1 MSSVPHTSSQ
11 DDVRSHITASLC
23 AQRAPDGTP
32 EETLI
37 AFLKVYEED
46 SAGGTKSRY
55 LILAVQRTGRVFI
68 HKAKRNSNLSFSKG
82 KTWYLED
89 VRVLEVMGPSD
100 FALTMTTR
108 RYHWTTERPKDQ
120 TAFLTSIVKVYKEYT
135 HGRLP
140 ELINF
145 VPPPIQSQPA
155 SQQQVPHTGLNE
167 PPSAFPIPRVGN
179 SDLTLPQPFGR
190 SYRANSSSS
199 VNSSQTY
206 GNHYQPSHSES
217 SRGRPSVDDD
227 RSPPSATGTGAF
239 ARFPLSDTG
248 RRPSGGDGRAAISPR
263 AVAPGNG
270 VGMGPPPAQRKM
282 SDDRAEKIGLS
293 ALRNVSAASE
303 YDSGAAGDASS
314 RMKKSESDMSVIAET
329 ETERSVSAGAGG
341 KATQSSRI
349 PSAPVIREHSPSPP
363 PPPPPPP
370 QSTSN
375 PQASEQKPKPAPP
388 TITTTDLSVPSPG
401 LNTSADFSSSP
412 VSATRSSRRAS
423 FHPPPL
429 DTTISRDV
437 LLQSRTGLLPG
448 AAGMTIDESEGDDG
462 VLKNVEEM
470 LEGFDWGM
478 SAGGLG
484 LNGEG
489 RKKGADVI
497 ENRLLDELTALDSA
511 IIHAFLE
518 SDDRTAQVLAH
529 IDEALMELDDIDLQI
544 TGYRMQLNAVSDD
557 ISYIESQGKGLQV
570 QTSNQQ
576 VLLNELRQLLQ
587 IVEVPADDLHTLIKE
602 PPSSEQGVKA
612 LERAAA
618 SLYKALQAG
627 MDTANAEVAATIAR
641 MQEYREQSSKF
652 CKRMSDYLDI
662 TFQYQADSTLSDFRK
677 NFKKTMALESHQKMG
692 EKLMI
697 YTGLV
702 LYIKEMDDA
711 RYQKLCSDYMSRASQ
726 LHQSEMRELLT
737 YMASLQLSSGDAG
750 ADADFSSAPGANYA
764 KPSALQKSKTVIG
777 LGLGNQPKQ
786 EKRTGNNISRAAEL
800 YRQAFTQI
808 INQIVIEEDFINAF
822 LRPVDTESTFA
833 DYMELD
839 SYFRRQAARH
849 ASRAR
854 SAGMIQLLR
863 SMMDLIFGF
872 VEVELKNWVEATV
885 EKGPVAI
892 VGIIAVTERLAK
904 EAEEENTSIFFTQ
917 LFDKQLL
924 KQRLIMDMFI
934 NKQIKSI
941 EASKTI
947 IKRRKGITFFVKH
960 FPVFVERVEQQMD
973 GNGDLP
979 IRVKVNEAYEKV
991 MTSVY
996 GSLEQLAKME
1006 RAETQANEDKGQL
1019 NYHVIMIENLHCF
1032 IEDVSQIKSMAMA
1045 GFLQRAKTRFEENM
1059 SMYIKLMLR
1068 RTFARF
1074 IDFFDGVDRLLQ
1086 STPANEISLHH
1097 SYSRSALKKILKDHG
1112 AKDMRKA
1119 VETMSRRVDKHFA
1132 DDEEPNTST
1141 ANTALINMV
1150 WNELTQEF
1158 AKEIL
1163 RAQGIVAKSYG
1174 DSGLGLEFSAAD
1186 VEATCKKM
1194 K

>member
-1 MSSVPHTSSQ
+1 MSSIPRTSPQ
-11 DDVRSHITASLC
+11 DDVRAHITASLC

-37 AFLKVYEED
+37 TFLKVYEED
-46 SAGGTKSRY
+46 PAGGTKSRY

-120 TAFLTSIVKVYKEYT
+120 TAFLTSVVKVYKEYT

-145 VPPPIQSQPA
+145 VPPSTQPQPP
-155 SQQQVPHTGLNE
+155 SQQQMPPHTGLNE
-167 PPSAFPIPRVGN
+167 PFPIPRVGN
-179 SDLTLPQPFGR
+179 SDLTPPQPFGR

-206 GNHYQPSHSES
+206 GSHYQPSHSES
-217 SRGRPSVDDD
+217 SRGRPSLDDD
-227 RSPPSATGTGAF
+227 RSPPSSAGAGAF
-239 ARFPLSDTG
+239 ARLPLSDTG
-248 RRPSGGDGRAAISPR
+248 RRPSVGDGRGVMSPR
-263 AVAPGNG
+263 AVGPGNG

-282 SDDRAEKIGLS
+282 SDDRAERIGPS

-303 YDSGAAGDASS
+303 YDPGAAGDASL
-314 RMKKSESDMSVIAET
+314 RMKKSESDMGVIAEM
-329 ETERSVSAGAGG
+329 ERERSVLAGDGR
-341 KATQSSRI
+341 KANQSNRI
-349 PSAPVIREHSPSPP
+349 ASAPVIREPSSPP
-363 PPPPPPP
+363 PPLPPPP

-375 PQASEQKPKPAPP
+375 PQASEQAKPKPAPP

-401 LNTSADFSSSP
+401 LTTPAAYSSSP
-412 VSATRSSRRAS
+412 ASATRPYRRAS

-484 LNGEG
+484 ISGEG
-489 RKKGADVI
+489 KKKGADVI

-662 TFQYQADSTLSDFRK
+662 TFQYQADSTLSEFRK

-737 YMASLQLSSGDAG
+737 YMASLNVSSGDAG

-764 KPSALQKSKTVIG
+764 RPSALQKSKTVIG

-786 EKRTGNNISRAAEL
+786 EKRTGNNVNRAAEL

-904 EAEEENTSIFFTQ
+904 EAEEENTSIFFAQ

-924 KQRLIMDMFI
+924 KQRLIMDMFV
-934 NKQIKSI
+934 NKQIKLI
-941 EASKTI
+941 EASKTV
-947 IKRRKGITFFVKH
+947 IKRRKGIIFFVKH

-979 IRVKVNEAYEKV
+979 IRVKVNEAYERV
-991 MTSVY
+991 MTSVF

-1032 IEDVSQIKSMAMA
+1032 VEDVSQIKSMAMA
-1045 GFLQRAKTRFEENM
+1045 GFLQRAKARYEENV

-1086 STPANEISLHH
+1086 STPANEVSLHH
-1097 SYSRSALKKILKDHG
+1097 SYNRSALKKILKDHG

-1141 ANTALINMV
+1141 ANTALISII
-1150 WNELTQEF
+1150 WKELTKEF

-1163 RAQGIVAKSYG
+1163 RADRKS
-1174 DSGLGLEFSAAD
+1174 
-1186 VEATCKKM
+1186 VV
-1194 K
+1194 

>member
-1 MSSVPHTSSQ
+1 MSSVPRISPQ
-11 DDVRSHITASLC
+11 DDVRAHITASLC

-37 AFLKVYEED
+37 TFLKVYEED
-46 SAGGTKSRY
+46 PAGGTKSRY

-120 TAFLTSIVKVYKEYT
+120 AAFLTSVVKVYKEYT

-145 VPPPIQSQPA
+145 APPSSQPQPP
-155 SQQQVPHTGLNE
+155 SQQQVPPDTDLNE
-167 PPSAFPIPRVGN
+167 PFPLPRVGN
-179 SDLTLPQPFGR
+179 TDLTPPQPFGR

-199 VNSSQTY
+199 VNSSQTL
-206 GNHYQPSHSES
+206 GSHYQPSYSES
-217 SRGRPSVDDD
+217 SRGRPSQDDD
-227 RSPPSATGTGAF
+227 HTA
-239 ARFPLSDTG
+239 
-248 RRPSGGDGRAAISPR
+248 RRPSTGDGRAAMPPR
-263 AVAPGNG
+263 AVGPGNG

-282 SDDRAEKIGLS
+282 SDDKAERIGPS

-303 YDSGAAGDASS
+303 YEPGAAGDASL
-314 RMKKSESDMSVIAET
+314 RMKKSESDMGAIAET
-329 ETERSVSAGAGG
+329 ETERSVSAGDGG
-341 KATQSSRI
+341 KANQSNRI
-349 PSAPVIREHSPSPP
+349 PSAPVIREPSPP
-363 PPPPPPP
+363 Q
-370 QSTSN
+370 QSTST
-375 PQASEQKPKPAPP
+375 PQASEKVKPKPAPP

-401 LNTSADFSSSP
+401 LTTSATFSSSP
-412 VSATRSSRRAS
+412 VSATRPSRRAS

-448 AAGMTIDESEGDDG
+448 AAGMTIDASEGDDG

-478 SAGGLG
+478 IAGGLG
-484 LNGEG
+484 VSGEG

-662 TFQYQADSTLSDFRK
+662 TFQYQADSTLADFRK
-677 NFKKTMALESHQKMG
+677 NFKKTMALESHQKMC

-711 RYQKLCSDYMSRASQ
+711 RYQKLCSDYMSRVSQ

-737 YMASLQLSSGDAG
+737 YLASLNVSFGDAG
-750 ADADFSSAPGANYA
+750 ADAAFSSAPGANYA
-764 KPSALQKSKTVIG
+764 KPSALQKSKTAIG
-777 LGLGNQPKQ
+777 FGLGNQPKQ
-786 EKRTGNNISRAAEL
+786 EKRTDNNTGRAAEL

-808 INQIVIEEDFINAF
+808 IRQIVVEENFINAF

-885 EKGPVAI
+885 EKVPVAI

-904 EAEEENTSIFFTQ
+904 EAEEENTSIFFAQ

-924 KQRLIMDMFI
+924 KQRLVMDMFV
-934 NKQIKSI
+934 NKQVKSI
-941 EASKTI
+941 EAAKTI
-947 IKRRKGITFFVKH
+947 IRRRKGIAFFVKH
-960 FPVFVERVEQQMD
+960 FPIFVERVEQQMD

-979 IRVKVNEAYEKV
+979 IRIKVNEAYERV
-991 MTSVY
+991 ITSVF

-1019 NYHVIMIENLHCF
+1019 NYHVIMIENLHYF
-1032 IEDVSQIKSMAMA
+1032 IEDVSQIKSTAMA
-1045 GFLQRAKTRFEENM
+1045 GFLQRAKSLYEENM

-1086 STPANEISLHH
+1086 STPANEVSLHH
-1097 SYSRSALKKILKDHG
+1097 SYSRSALKKVLKDHG

-1132 DDEEPNTST
+1132 DDEEPSTST
-1141 ANTALINMV
+1141 ANMALIGMV
-1150 WNELTQEF
+1150 WKELTQEF
-1158 AKEIL
+1158 AKETL

>member
-1 MSSVPHTSSQ
+1 MSSVSRISPQ
-11 DDVRSHITASLC
+11 DD
-23 AQRAPDGTP
+23 
-32 EETLI
+32 
-37 AFLKVYEED
+37 VYEED
-46 SAGGTKSRY
+46 PAGGTKSRY

-120 TAFLTSIVKVYKEYT
+120 AAFLTSVVKVYKEYT

-145 VPPPIQSQPA
+145 SPPSSQPQPS
-155 SQQQVPHTGLNE
+155 SQQQVPPDTDLNE
-167 PPSAFPIPRVGN
+167 PPSAFPLPRIGN
-179 SDLTLPQPFGR
+179 TDLTPPQPFGR

-199 VNSSQTY
+199 VNSSHTL
-206 GNHYQPSHSES
+206 GSHYQPSHSES
-217 SRGRPSVDDD
+217 SRGRPSQDDD
-227 RSPPSATGTGAF
+227 HTA
-239 ARFPLSDTG
+239 
-248 RRPSGGDGRAAISPR
+248 RRPSTGDGRAAMSPR
-263 AVAPGNG
+263 AVGPGNG
-270 VGMGPPPAQRKM
+270 VGTGPPPAQRKM
-282 SDDRAEKIGLS
+282 SDDRAERIGPS

-303 YDSGAAGDASS
+303 YEPGAAGDTSL
-314 RMKKSESDMSVIAET
+314 RMKKTESDMGAIAET
-329 ETERSVSAGAGG
+329 ETERSVSAGDGG
-341 KATQSSRI
+341 KANQI
-349 PSAPVIREHSPSPP
+349 PSAPVIREPSPP
-363 PPPPPPP
+363 Q
-370 QSTSN
+370 QSTST
-375 PQASEQKPKPAPP
+375 PQASEQVKPKPAPP

-401 LNTSADFSSSP
+401 LTTSATFSSSP
-412 VSATRSSRRAS
+412 MSATRPSRRAS

-429 DTTISRDV
+429 DTTISRDI

-448 AAGMTIDESEGDDG
+448 AAGMTIDASEGDDG

-478 SAGGLG
+478 IAGGLG
-484 LNGEG
+484 VSGEG

-587 IVEVPADDLHTLIKE
+587 IVEVPTDDLHTLIKE

-618 SLYKALQAG
+618 SLYKALQVG

-662 TFQYQADSTLSDFRK
+662 TFQYQADSTFADFRK
-677 NFKKTMALESHQKMG
+677 NFKKTMALESHQKMC

-711 RYQKLCSDYMSRASQ
+711 RYQKLCSDYMSRVSQ

-737 YMASLQLSSGDAG
+737 YLASLNVSSGDAG
-750 ADADFSSAPGANYA
+750 ADAAFSSAPGANYA
-764 KPSALQKSKTVIG
+764 KPSALQKSKTAIG
-777 LGLGNQPKQ
+777 FGLGNQPKQ
-786 EKRTGNNISRAAEL
+786 EKRTDNNTSRAAEL
-800 YRQAFTQI
+800 YHQAFTQI
-808 INQIVIEEDFINAF
+808 IKQIVVEENFINAF

-885 EKGPVAI
+885 EKVPVAI

-904 EAEEENTSIFFTQ
+904 EAEDENTSIFFAQ

-924 KQRLIMDMFI
+924 KQRLVMDMFV
-934 NKQIKSI
+934 NKQVKSI
-941 EASKTI
+941 EAAKTI
-947 IKRRKGITFFVKH
+947 IRRRKGIAFFVKH
-960 FPVFVERVEQQMD
+960 FPIFVERVEQQMD

-979 IRVKVNEAYEKV
+979 IRIKVNEAYERV
-991 MTSVY
+991 MTSVF

-1006 RAETQANEDKGQL
+1006 RTETQANEDKGQL
-1019 NYHVIMIENLHCF
+1019 NYHVIMIENLHYF
-1032 IEDVSQIKSMAMA
+1032 IEDVSQIKSTAMA
-1045 GFLQRAKTRFEENM
+1045 GFLQRAKSLYEENM

-1086 STPANEISLHH
+1086 STPANEVSLHH
-1097 SYSRSALKKILKDHG
+1097 SYSRSALKKVLKDHG

-1132 DDEEPNTST
+1132 DDEEPKT
-1141 ANTALINMV
+1141 
-1150 WNELTQEF
+1150 
-1158 AKEIL
+1158 L

-1174 DSGLGLEFSAAD
+1174 DFGLGLEFSAAD